1 MVDLF
6 TREAIFQFLPS
17 RKQELVLKAI
27 LNNIIWQRGVP
38 ASLKSDNAPELMQG
52 IVRMIAEYLG
62 IQQIV
67 TGS

>member
-1 MVDLF
+1 MGRQKGDRGIQIGGRPVSI
-6 TREAIFQFLPS
+6 A
-17 RKQELVLKAI
+17 LVLKAI

-62 IQQIV
+62 IQR
-67 TGS
+67 S